1 LPVRPAE
8 VNVPANAWRQ
18 FGKHAWESVSMQSDT
33 VAVYAVPF
41 SVPEMK
47 RVTVRS
53 SGYVADHVP
62 PATGSTLPTEIVTEP
77 APFTESLIEP
87 V

>member
-1 LPVRPAE
+1 VPVRPPE
-8 VNVPANAWRQ
+8 INVPVNVWRQ
-18 FGKHAWESVSMQSDT
+18 FGKHACESVSMQSDT

-53 SGYVADHVP
+53 PGYVADHVP
-62 PATGSTLPTEIVTEP
+62 PATDSTLLTEIVTEP
-77 APFTESLIEP
+77 APFTESVIEP